1 MVVRTVIDVLTLE
14 ETINL
19 ILKHTEYQRQDVL
32 DMIEEKRQELGPEV
46 VNDESAAMIVARDLG
61 IDLHQLSAKPRM
73 RIEDISESTRN
84 VTLTAKV
91 INVGPVRTFTRKGE
105 GGEGKVGSLVIADK
119 TGQIR
124 VTLWDEVTKAIS
136 EDSDE
141 SIRIDDVIQL
151 RGGYVRRGL
160 GENLEIQMGR
170 MSGIKRLDEH
180 ELEDLEV
187 DVGEPPSKKISDL
200 QEREFNITLLGKVM
214 RVFPLSTFT
223 RKTDG
228 TEGKVMSLIVAD
240 ETGETRLVFWDK
252 DAEEIENV
260 TGGEVIRVRGGN
272 TRRGRYGNIE
282 VHVGRSAQ
290 IERGLDIKID
300 TGEYAPSAGAPAPVG
315 KKQIGEIT
323 AQMRDV
329 DLDGRVVRIFPVN
342 TFDREGGEGR
352 VQNVIIADETAQ
364 IRLTF
369 WNEDVDKIKKIKEGD
384 VIRVTHA
391 YAKEG
396 FRGGVEVH
404 VGRRAEIKINPRD
417 SPLKK
422 LNLSDLASVPS
433 LGAPGP
439 VGKKQI
445 GEITD
450 QMGDVDLEGKV
461 VRIFPVNTFDREGG
475 EGRVQNVIIADETA
489 QIRLTFWNEDVDK
502 IKDLQEEDVISVTHA
517 YAKEGFRGGVEV
529 HLGRRAEIEINPKGS
544 PLEQLDLSDLSVESR
559 SQAAGLVRI
568 GEIDENSEGKSLEV
582 SGMVMGATQA
592 SPVYPACP
600 SCRKKVE
607 EEGGRFT
614 CSVCGDV
621 KRPEYRM
628 LYKITV
634 DDGSGSIRATLF
646 GETGEELLGMTAEEA
661 HELIKKSGNKLEP
674 LERNSDRMLGRY
686 VSVRGRVSKFRDSI
700 EITASGLAFPNLVE
714 VSKRERERIDE
725 LIR

>member
-1 MVVRTVIDVLTLE
+1 VLTLE
-14 ETINL
+14 ETIDL

-32 DMIEEKRQELGPEV
+32 NMIEEKRQELGPEV

-84 VTLTAKV
+84 VILTAKV

-180 ELEDLEV
+180 DLEDLEI
-187 DVGEPPSKKISDL
+187 DIGEPPSKKINDL
-200 QEREFNITLLGKVM
+200 QEREFNITLLAKVM
-214 RVFPLSTFT
+214 RIFPLSTFT

-228 TEGKVMSLIVAD
+228 TEGRVLSLIVAD
-240 ETGETRLVFWDK
+240 ETGDTRLVFWDK

-260 TGGEVIRVRGGN
+260 TEGEVIRVRGGN
-272 TRRGRYGNIE
+272 TKRGRYGNIE

-300 TGEYAPSAGAPAPVG
+300 TGEYMPSAGAPTPVG

-323 AQMRDV
+323 TQMRDV

-342 TFDREGGEGR
+342 TFDKDGGEGR
-352 VQNVIIADETAQ
+352 VQNLVIADESAQ

-369 WNEDVDKIKKIKEGD
+369 WNEDVDKIKAIKEGD

-404 VGRRAEIKINPRD
+404 VGRKAEIKINPRG

-422 LNLSDLASVPS
+422 LDLTDLASVPS
-433 LGAPGP
+433 LGASGP
-439 VGKKQI
+439 VGKKPI
-445 GEITD
+445 GEITT
-450 QMGDVDLEGKV
+450 QMGDVDIEGKV
-461 VRIFPVNTFDREGG
+461 VRIFPVNTFDRDGG
-475 EGRVQNVIIADETA
+475 EGRVQNVIIADESA

-559 SQAAGLVRI
+559 SQAAGLMRI
-568 GEIDENSEGKSLEV
+568 GEIDENSEGKSVEV
-582 SGMVMGATQA
+582 SGIVMGSTQG

-607 EEGGRFT
+607 EEGGKFT
-614 CSVCGDV
+614 CSVCGAV
-621 KRPEYRM
+621 KKPEYRM

-646 GETGEELLGMTAEEA
+646 GEIGEELLGITAEEA
-661 HELIKKSGNKLEP
+661 RELITKSGNELEP

-700 EITASGLAFPNLVE
+700 EITASGLDFPDLVE